1 MGGDR
6 VSTGLQELDH
16 MLNGGLLPGRPYI
29 VSGPPGSGKT
39 TLCLHFLREGLKNGE
54 RCMIVTLDEPPNEI
68 KDNISVF
75 GWDLSGIAVL
85 DATPDI
91 RSYRKATDILEI
103 KSMKDIKTLGEVEDI
118 RQSSAINPYD
128 ITIQSIYMKLKKEFQ
143 DRKYDRIV
151 LDSFTSLRLF
161 AVKSENIDSER
172 REIQSLLRFLAESE
186 VTTLITSEYPSPT
199 KIDPEFLVARGEI
212 RLHKEVIKGTIVRGI
227 SIERLRGTSHD
238 TMIRPLEFT
247 KEGLK
252 IRIPLFKGKQVPT
265 SKLTNVTYSDEEIK
279 AIMEQIVDMNSW
291 VESKLEKC
299 VEIGIDVSHIESLI
313 DKAKMLLDASE
324 YNEALECAKEAWNIT
339 DHKLNQY
346 FTAVERWRAK
356 QTTAKDLQEYLNQYP
371 AEPLCGVCGC
381 KEIILLEDGRLQ
393 CRRCGN
399 IL

>member
-1 MGGDR
+1 MEDKR
-6 VSTGLQELDH
+6 VSTGIPELDY
-16 MLNGGLLPGRPYI
+16 MLGGGLIPARPYI

-68 KDNISVF
+68 KDNIAVF

-118 RQSSAINPYD
+118 RQSSVVNPYD
-128 ITIQSIYMKLKKEFQ
+128 ITIQSIYMKLRKEFQ

-172 REIQSLLRFLAESE
+172 REIQSLLRFLAEAE
-186 VTTLITSEYPSPT
+186 VTALITSEYPSPT
-199 KIDPEFLVARGEI
+199 RIDPEFLVARGEI
-212 RLHKEVIKGTIVRGI
+212 RLHKEIIRGTIVRGI
-227 SIERLRGTSHD
+227 SIERLRGTKHD
-238 TMIRPLEFT
+238 CMIRPLEFT

-252 IRIPLFKGKQVPT
+252 IRIPLFREKKVSAVSAQ
-265 SKLTNVTYSDEEIK
+265 TYSDEEVK
-279 AIMEQIVDMNSW
+279 AIMEQILDMNSW

-299 VEIGIDVSHIESLI
+299 VEIGIDVSQIESLI
-313 DKAKMLLDASE
+313 DRSKVLMDAGE

-339 DHKLNQY
+339 DYRLNQY
-346 FTAVERWRAK
+346 FSAVERWRAK
-356 QTTAKDLQEYLNQYP
+356 QTTARDLQEYLSQYP
-371 AEPLCGVCGC
+371 SEPICGVCGC

>member
-1 MGGDR
+1 MESKR
-6 VSTGLQELDH
+6 ISTGIPELDI
-16 MLNGGLLPGRPYI
+16 MLDGGFVPGRPYI

-68 KDNISVF
+68 KDNIAVF

-118 RQSSAINPYD
+118 RQSSVVNPYD
-128 ITIQSIYMKLKKEFQ
+128 ITIQSIYMKLRKEFQ

-161 AVKSENIDSER
+161 GVKSENIDSER
-172 REIQSLLRFLAESE
+172 REIQSLLRFIAESE
-186 VTTLITSEYPSPT
+186 VTALITSEYPSPT
-199 KIDPEFLVARGEI
+199 RIDPEFLVARGEI
-212 RLHKEVIKGTIVRGI
+212 RLHKEIIKGTIVRGI
-227 SIERLRGTSHD
+227 SIERLRGVKHD
-238 TMIRPLEFT
+238 TSIRPLEFT

-252 IRIPLFKGKQVPT
+252 IRFPLYKGKKGLPAKPP
-265 SKLTNVTYSDEEIK
+265 SAAYSDDEIK
-279 AIMEQIVDMNSW
+279 AIMEQITDMNSW
-291 VESKLEKC
+291 VESKLDKC
-299 VEIGIDVSHIESLI
+299 VEIGIDVSHIEALI
-313 DKAKMLLDASE
+313 DKSKMLLDTCE

-346 FTAVERWRAK
+346 FAAVERWRAK
-356 QTTAKDLQEYLNQYP
+356 QTTAKDLQEYLSQYP

>member
-1 MGGDR
+1 MEDKR
-6 VSTGLQELDH
+6 VSTGIPELDY
-16 MLNGGLLPGRPYI
+16 MLGGGLIPGRPYI

-68 KDNISVF
+68 KENIAVF

-103 KSMKDIKTLGEVEDI
+103 KSMKDIKTLGEIEDI

-128 ITIQSIYMKLKKEFQ
+128 ITIQSIYMKLRKEFQ

-186 VTTLITSEYPSPT
+186 VTTLITSECPSPT
-199 KIDPEFLVARGEI
+199 RIDPEFLVARGEI
-212 RLHKEVIKGTIVRGI
+212 RLHKEIIRGTIVRGI
-227 SIERLRGTSHD
+227 SVERLRGTKHD
-238 TMIRPLEFT
+238 TLIRPLEFT

-252 IRIPLFKGKQVPT
+252 IRIPMFKEKKVFA
-265 SKLTNVTYSDEEIK
+265 SKRETYTDEEIR
-279 AIMEQIVDMNSW
+279 AIVEQVTDMNSW
-291 VESKLEKC
+291 VESQLEKC

-313 DKAKMLLDASE
+313 DRSKMLMDAGK
-324 YNEALECAKEAWNIT
+324 YKEALECAKEAWNIT
-339 DHKLNQY
+339 DYRLNQY

-356 QTTAKDLQEYLNQYP
+356 KQTTAKDLQEYLSQYP
-371 AEPLCGVCGC
+371 SEPICEVCGSNG
-381 KEIILLEDGRLQ
+381 IILLEDGRLQ

>member
-1 MGGDR
+1 MPPER
-6 VSTGLQELDH
+6 ISTGLPELDA
-16 MLNGGLLPGRPYI
+16 MLDGGLIKGRPYI

-39 TLCLHFLREGLKNGE
+39 TLALHFLREGLRNGE

-68 KDNISVF
+68 KENISVF

-118 RQSSAINPYD
+118 RQSSAVNPYD
-128 ITIQSIYMKLKKEFQ
+128 ITIQSIYMKLRKEFQ
-143 DRKYDRIV
+143 DRRYDRIV

-172 REIQSLLRFLAESE
+172 REIQSLLRFIAEAE
-186 VTTLITSEYPSPT
+186 VTAIITSEYPSPT
-199 KIDPEFLVARGEI
+199 RVDPEFLVARGEI
-212 RLHKEVIKGTIVRGI
+212 RLHKEIIKGTIVRGI
-227 SIERLRGTSHD
+227 SIERFRGSKHD
-238 TMIRPLEFT
+238 TRIRPLEFT

-252 IRIPLFKGKQVPT
+252 IRIPLIT
-265 SKLTNVTYSDEEIK
+265 SKQISSAARVTFSEEEIQG
-279 AIMEQIVDMNSW
+279 IVEQICDMNAW

-299 VEIGIDVSHIESLI
+299 VEIGIDVSVIESLI
-313 DKAKMLLDASE
+313 DKSKMLMDAGN
-324 YNEALECAKEAWNIT
+324 YDEALECAKEAWNLT

-346 FTAVERWRAK
+346 FSAVERWRAK
-356 QTTAKDLQEYLNQYP
+356 RTTAQDLQDYLSNFP
-371 AEPLCGVCGC
+371 PEPVCNVCGS
-381 KEIILLEDGRLQ
+381 KEIILLDDGRLQ
-393 CRRCGN
+393 CRKCGN

>member
-1 MGGDR
+1 MVDR
-6 VSTGLQELDH
+6 VSTGIPELDY

-54 RCMIVTLDEPPNEI
+54 RCMLVTLDEPPNEI
-68 KDNISVF
+68 KENIAVF

-85 DATPDI
+85 DATPDV
-91 RSYRKATDILEI
+91 RSYRRATDILEI

-118 RQSSAINPYD
+118 RQSSAVNPYE

-161 AVKSENIDSER
+161 AVKAENIDSER
-172 REIQSLLRFLAESE
+172 REIQSLLRFIAESE
-186 VTTLITSEYPSPT
+186 VTALITSEYPSPT
-199 KIDPEFLVARGEI
+199 RVDPEFLVARGEI
-212 RLHKEVIKGTIVRGI
+212 RLHKEIIKGTIVRGI
-227 SIERLRGTSHD
+227 SIERMRGTKHD

-247 KEGLK
+247 KDGLK
-252 IRIPLFKGKQVPT
+252 IRLPIVFEKKVGKVGAF
-265 SKLTNVTYSDEEIK
+265 SEDEIS
-279 AIMEQIVDMNSW
+279 AIVEQITDMNTW
-291 VESKLEKC
+291 VESRLEKC
-299 VEIGIDVSHIESLI
+299 VEVGIDVSHIEELLEKS
-313 DKAKMLLDASE
+313 KALLEAKDYSQ
-324 YNEALECAKEAWNIT
+324 ALECAKEAWNLT

-346 FTAVERWRAK
+346 FLAVERWRAK
-356 QTTAKDLQEYLNQYP
+356 HSTAKDLQEYLSNYS
-371 AEPLCGVCGC
+371 EPVCGVCGC

-393 CRRCGN
+393 CRKCGS

>member
-1 MGGDR
+1 MQDR
-6 VSTGLQELDH
+6 VSTGIPELDH
-16 MLNGGLLPGRPYI
+16 MLNGGLIKGRPYI

-54 RCMIVTLDEPPNEI
+54 RCMLVTLDEPPNEI
-68 KDNISVF
+68 KENIAIF

-118 RQSSAINPYD
+118 RQSSAVNPYD
-128 ITIQSIYMKLKKEFQ
+128 ITIQSIYMKLRKEFQ

-172 REIQSLLRFLAESE
+172 REIQSLLRFIAESE
-186 VTTLITSEYPSPT
+186 VTALITSEYPSPT
-199 KIDPEFLVARGEI
+199 RVDPEFLVARGEI
-212 RLHKEVIKGTIVRGI
+212 RLHKDIVRGTIVRGI
-227 SIERLRGTSHD
+227 SIERLRGTKHD

-252 IRIPLFKGKQVPT
+252 IRLPLVMEKKVA
-265 SKLTNVTYSDEEIK
+265 KAEAYSEDEIS
-279 AIMEQIVDMNSW
+279 AIVEQITDMNTW

-299 VEIGIDVSHIESLI
+299 VEIGIDVSHIEMLV
-313 DKAKMLLDASE
+313 DKAKMLLEAKE
-324 YNEALECAKEAWNIT
+324 YNEALECAKEAWNLT

-346 FTAVERWRAK
+346 FSAVERWRAK
-356 QTTAKDLQEYLNQYP
+356 QCNAKDLQDYLNHYS
-371 AEPLCGVCGC
+371 EPVCGVCGC
-381 KEIILLEDGRLQ
+381 KEIILLDDGRLQ
-393 CRRCGN
+393 CRKCGN

>member
-1 MGGDR
+1 MPEDR
-6 VSTGLQELDH
+6 VSTGIPELDY
-16 MLNGGLLPGRPYI
+16 MLDGGLIAGRPYLVI
-29 VSGPPGSGKT
+29 GPPGSGKT

-91 RSYRKATDILEI
+91 RSYRKASDILEI

-118 RQSSAINPYD
+118 RQSSAVNPYD
-128 ITIQSIYMKLKKEFQ
+128 ITIQSIYMKLRKEFQ

-172 REIQSLLRFLAESE
+172 REIQSLLRFIAESE
-186 VTTLITSEYPSPT
+186 VTALITSEYPSPT
-199 KIDPEFLVARGEI
+199 RIDPEFLVSRGEI
-212 RLHKEVIKGTIVRGI
+212 RLHKEIIKGTVVRGI
-227 SIERLRGTSHD
+227 SIERFRGSKHD
-238 TMIRPLEFT
+238 IWIRPMEFT

-252 IRIPLFKGKQVPT
+252 IRIPVVFQKMQAK
-265 SKLTNVTYSDEEIK
+265 KSDVLSDTEIRD
-279 AIMEQIVDMNSW
+279 IVEQIQEMISW
-291 VESKLEKC
+291 VEAKLDKC
-299 VEIGIDVSHIESLI
+299 VDIGIDVSQIENLV
-313 DKAKMLLDASE
+313 DKSRTLLNSTN

-356 QTTAKDLQEYLNQYP
+356 QTNAKDLQDYLTNLP
-371 AEPLCGVCGC
+371 DAPVCHICGSR
-381 KEIILLEDGRLQ
+381 EIILLEDGRLQ